1 MHNNLDNNSI
11 GGTFFTFTTF
21 LLSYFQIE
29 NASRIGLMLISGA
42 VGITTLIYNIKRIK
56 KLDKDEKS

>member
-11 GGTFFTFTTF
+11 GGTFFTITTF